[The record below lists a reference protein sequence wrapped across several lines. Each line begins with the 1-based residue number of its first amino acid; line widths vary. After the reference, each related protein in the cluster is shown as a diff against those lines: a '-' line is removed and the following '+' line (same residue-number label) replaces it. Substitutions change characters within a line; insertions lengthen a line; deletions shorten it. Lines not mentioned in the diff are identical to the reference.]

1 MTWQCCT
8 MCTRPQAAAGPDGSM
23 RGGAASSTGFMM
35 LLDPDMPAGLL
46 DEATAALLDPGHVP
60 GNEGS
65 PLGLSTCEGPTTVVC
80 NAPRMCL
87 DSAAMFATTL
97 KRCSGSCECCHGIR
111 GPVSRG
117 CLSQGWCCASLL
129 ATH

>member
-8 MCTRPQAAAGPDGSM
+8 MCTRPQAAAGLDGSM

-65 PLGLSTCEGPTTVVC
+65 PLGLVYLRRTHNCSVQCATNLPGLRRNVC
-80 NAPRMCL
+80 YNAQALQRQL
-87 DSAAMFATTL
+87 
-97 KRCSGSCECCHGIR
+97 
-111 GPVSRG
+111 
-117 CLSQGWCCASLL
+117 
-129 ATH
+129 